1 MRRVAPRE
9 LSLTRGGTMETSS
22 YSEPVV
28 IVETQASRHAEP
40 VLIVEDDKHIRHV
53 LAETLKGMGLEVE
66 AFATGELALARASDQ
81 SFCLALVDL
90 NLPGIKGI
98 ETLRRLRTIDA
109 KLPVVMMTAYHTH
122 DTILAARTSG
132 AVDFL
137 CKPFLPVHVR
147 EAVERQLKDRQ
158 D

>member
-1 MRRVAPRE
+1 MRRVATHGLPI
-9 LSLTRGGTMETSS
+9 LRGGTMETSS
-22 YSEPVV
+22 HSEPVV
-28 IVETQASRHAEP
+28 IVELQTSRHSEP

-53 LAETLKGMGLEVE
+53 LAETLRGMGLEVE

-81 SFCLALVDL
+81 NFCLALVDV

-122 DTILAARTSG
+122 DTILAAQTSG

-137 CKPFLPVHVR
+137 CKPFLPAHVR
-147 EAVERQLKDRQ
+147 EAVERQLKNRQ